1 MENDEN
7 IKLYCFG
14 SGSSGN
20 CYYLKKGKS
29 GIIIDIG
36 ISHRKLKKFFSDYGL
51 AMADIRG
58 ILVSHSHTDHV
69 RAVGAFSSAM
79 RIPVYTTQ
87 QVHEGMERNF
97 LMTKKILK
105 DDKII
110 VNYHSKFQIGDT
122 EIIAFPVPHDS
133 NGNNGYL
140 IQWAEGTLCFLTDVG
155 AVTPEI
161 INYVSQ
167 AEHLIVEANYDDTML
182 ENGPYSE
189 FLKKRIR
196 SGSGHLCNTLTAQLI
211 TQYASPNIKN
221 IWLCHL
227 SQENNTPQVAV
238 ETITAKCQQSDR
250 CELHNVP
257 IVALKRTTPQS
268 FDLK

>member
-1 MENDEN
+1 MTKDKN
-7 IKLYCFG
+7 IQLYCFG

-20 CYYLKKGKS
+20 CYYLKIGS
-29 GIIIDIG
+29 TGIIIDVG
-36 ISHRKLKKFFSDYGL
+36 ISHRKLKKYFGDYGL
-51 AMADIRG
+51 SMAEIKA

-69 RAVGAFSSAM
+69 RAVGAFSTTLG
-79 RIPVYTTQ
+79 IPVYTSQ

-97 LMTKKILK
+97 LMAKKVLRQYKQTVQHDTPFNI
-105 DDKII
+105 DD
-110 VNYHSKFQIGDT
+110 VQIT
-122 EIIAFPVPHDS
+122 AFPVPHDS

-140 IQWAEGTLCFLTDVG
+140 IRWAEGSLCFLTDVG

-189 FLKKRIR
+189 FLKRRIR

-238 ETITAKCQQSDR
+238 ETITAKCLQSDR

>member
-1 MENDEN
+1 MTMNND

-20 CYYLKKGKS
+20 CYYLKIGKT
-29 GIIIDIG
+29 GIIIDVG
-36 ISHRKLKKFFSDYGL
+36 ISHRKLKKYFSDYGL
-51 AMADIRG
+51 SMAEIRA

-69 RAVGAFSSAM
+69 RAVGAFSTALNV
-79 RIPVYTTQ
+79 PVYTSQ

-97 LMTKKILK
+97 LMAKKVQRDNKKI
-105 DDKII
+105 
-110 VNYHSKFQIGDT
+110 VSYDT
-122 EIIAFPVPHDS
+122 PFMIEDVEITAFPVPHDS

-140 IQWAEGTLCFLTDVG
+140 IRWAEGQLCFLTDVG
-155 AVTPEI
+155 AITPEI
-161 INYVSQ
+161 TKYVSQ
-167 AEHLIVEANYDDTML
+167 AEHLVVEANYDETML

-189 FLKKRIR
+189 FLKRRIR

-211 TQYASPNIKN
+211 TQHTSPRIKN

-227 SQENNTPQVAV
+227 SQENNHPDLAV
-238 ETITAKCQQSDR
+238 KTIRDLCAQSER
-250 CELHNVP
+250 AELKAVP
-257 IVALKRTTPQS
+257 IIALKRTTPQG

>member
-140 IQWAEGTLCFLTDVG
+140 LKFGDATLCFLTDVG
-155 AVTPEI
+155 AVTQDI
-161 INYVSQ
+161 IQYVSQ
-167 AEHLIVEANYDDTML
+167 AEYLILEANYDREML
-182 ENGPYSE
+182 QNGPYSD
-189 FLKKRIR
+189 FLKRRIQ
-196 SGSGHLCNTLTAQLI
+196 SGSGHLCNELAGQLI
-211 TQYASPNIKN
+211 AKHSSSKIRK
-221 IWLCHL
+221 IWFCHL
-227 SQENNTPQVAV
+227 SEENNHPDLVVKTIKEIIANSGRKELIEVPLIPLRRKTPQ
-238 ETITAKCQQSDR
+238 CF
-250 CELHNVP
+250 EL
-257 IVALKRTTPQS
+257 
-268 FDLK
+268 